1 MFTGLVE
8 SRGKIISSKRG
19 GKSAE
24 IEIEGGGRSARWVP
38 GASVAVNG
46 VCLTVVES
54 RGRRFRTQV
63 GPVTFQDTN
72 LGELRVGNC
81 VNLERP
87 VTWGKELG
95 GHWVQGHVDGVGI
108 VRSLRKEGEAW
119 RLEVGLP
126 VGLRRYCVQ
135 KGSIAVDGISLTIAE
150 TYSDGVSL
158 MIIPY
163 TWEKTN
169 LQSRKR
175 GDRLN
180 IEVDILAK
188 YVEGLVGQKEG

>member
-1 MFTGLVE
+1 
-8 SRGKIISSKRG
+8 
-19 GKSAE
+19 
-24 IEIEGGGRSARWVP
+24 
-38 GASVAVNG
+38 
-46 VCLTVVES
+46 
-54 RGRRFRTQV
+54 
-63 GPVTFQDTN
+63 VTLENTN
-72 LGELRVGNC
+72 LGGVRVGNW

-87 VTWGKELG
+87 VTLGKELG

-108 VRSLRKEGEAW
+108 VRSFKKEGEVL
-119 RLEVGLP
+119 RLEVKLP
-126 VGLRRYCVQ
+126 VELRRYCVR

-150 TYSDGVSL
+150 TSSDGVSL

-163 TWEKTN
+163 TCEKTN
-169 LQSRKR
+169 LGNRKR